1 MDAPLPEMP
10 ATKRSKPLTAE
21 EWYNSGRLKGSWP
34 WGQLGV
40 VKAAINAAGLMGKK
54 RLKRLKEMELVSILD
69 RNYGV
74 CSKPADEEEE
84 ENTEFD
90 DDSPAG
96 RTLAALSASNSKQQ
110 CEIHPSSAQRGHVR
124 RGGGGV
130 GLSASSFDAG
140 LSGIKQERIGQV
152 LTILTHSND
161 RDYILCNTENQH

>member
-1 MDAPLPEMP
+1 MGSA
-10 ATKRSKPLTAE
+10 RSC
-21 EWYNSGRLKGSWP
+21 KGSDKCGWVD
-34 WGQLGV
+34 GQ
-40 VKAAINAAGLMGKK
+40 KA
-54 RLKRLKEMELVSILD
+54 EELVSILD

-110 CEIHPSSAQRGHVR
+110 YEIHPSSAQRGHVR
-124 RGGGGV
+124 RGGGV
-130 GLSASSFDAG
+130 GPSASSFDAG
-140 LSGIKQERIGQV
+140 LSGIKEKRTEQV

-161 RDYILCNTENQH
+161 RVHIICNTENQH